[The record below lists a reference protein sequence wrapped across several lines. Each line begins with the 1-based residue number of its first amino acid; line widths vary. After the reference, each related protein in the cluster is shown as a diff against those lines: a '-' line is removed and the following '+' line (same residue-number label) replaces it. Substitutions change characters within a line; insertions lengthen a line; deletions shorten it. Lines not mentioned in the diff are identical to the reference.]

1 MYNPRKKVLLEHF
14 LILIPGTHLKKKSF
28 FFSVQKEQQKFKR
41 IFFFPLLLIKLNS
54 KGRNEYLMPNSEGD
68 PGCLSA
74 VSSSGTDCAWEPCLG
89 GTLYEEKVPCFPQAL
104 GKLKLVFSVP
114 RFACLQSIGSATNP
128 AQLQMFN

>member
-1 MYNPRKKVLLEHF
+1 M
-14 LILIPGTHLKKKSF
+14 S
-28 FFSVQKEQQKFKR
+28 
-41 IFFFPLLLIKLNS
+41 
-54 KGRNEYLMPNSEGD
+54 NSEED

-89 GTLYEEKVPCFPQAL
+89 GTLYEEKAPCFPQAL

-128 AQLQMFN
+128 AQLQMFNWGQPKQL